1 MQDDLEP
8 YRTLR
13 ECPACHGQRLRPES
27 LAVRVKGRGIA
38 DYVNL
43 PISEAL
49 EVFEGVRSD

>member
-1 MQDDLEP
+1 VPGLSW
-8 YRTLR
+8 
-13 ECPACHGQRLRPES
+13 PAAEAGS

-49 EVFEGVRSD
+49 EVFERSS